1 MAFVFL
7 DGLTLRYGDVVA
19 VKDVTLEIE
28 EGEYCVLLGPSG
40 CGKTSIL
47 RMIAGFVRPEKGRI
61 YLAGRDITDLYPGDR
76 GVSMIFQNFALYP
89 HLTVFGNLAFPLWAA
104 KASKEEVKKRVEE
117 IARMLHIEDLLD
129 RYPRE
134 LSGGQQQRVAVGRA
148 LVRKSDLLLM
158 DEPLGNIDAKLRVE
172 MRAQLKRL
180 QRDLGITV
188 IHVTHDQL
196 EAQAVADKIVVMNE
210 GMILQIGSPEDVYYH
225 PKNLFVAGF
234 VGTPAMNFIE
244 GEISKGAFLSKIFE
258 LPLPEGMGL
267 EDGRKAVLGIR
278 PEHLKISLSPLP
290 GSLHARVYVVE
301 PQGGEMIVDVRIEE
315 MIWRVRCSREDLGS
329 VPEQEQDV
337 WIQIP
342 SQLVHVFDKETGK
355 AYF

>member
-104 KASKEEVKKRVEE
+104 KAPKEEVRKRVEE

-244 GEISKGAFLSKIFE
+244 GEISKGTFLSKVFE
-258 LPLPEGMGL
+258 LPLPEGMEL
-267 EDGRKAVLGIR
+267 EDGREVVLGIR
-278 PEHLKISLSPLP
+278 PEHLKISLSPFP

-301 PQGGEMIVDVRIEE
+301 PQGGEMIVDVRIEG

-342 SQLVHVFDKETGK
+342 PQLVHIFDKETGK
-355 AYF
+355 AYL

>member
-19 VKDVTLEIE
+19 VRDATLEIE

-61 YLAGRDITDLYPGDR
+61 YLAGRDITDLYPGER

-89 HLTVFGNLAFPLWAA
+89 HLTVFGNIAFPLWTL
-104 KASKEEVKKRVEE
+104 KIPKEEVRKRVEE

-148 LVRKSDLLLM
+148 LAKKSDLLLM

-180 QRDLGITV
+180 QRDLGITA

-210 GMILQIGSPEDVYYH
+210 GRILQIGSPEDVYYH
-225 PKNLFVAGF
+225 PQNLFVAGF

-244 GEISKGAFLSKIFE
+244 GEIKDGLFVSELFK
-258 LPLPEGMGL
+258 LPLPEGIKP
-267 EDGRKAVLGIR
+267 EDGRKVVLGIR
-278 PEHLKISLSPLP
+278 PEHIKLSLFPTPDSLP
-290 GSLHARVYVVE
+290 ARVYVVE
-301 PQGGEMIVDVRIEE
+301 PQGGEMIVDVRIGDL
-315 MIWRVRCSREDLGS
+315 IWRARCSREDLGS
-329 VPEQEQDV
+329 VPTQEQEI

-342 SQLVHVFDKETGK
+342 PQWVHIFDKETEK
-355 AYF
+355 AYT